1 MESEPDR
8 VEMIVDLS
16 VLDPS
21 RHESR
26 WNAAIGNVAAR
37 ALELRRLRR
46 AIMRRGMIALAM
58 SAAAALLVWVLAPR
72 RESAAP
78 SRATQSVDMLEWASR
93 RGDALELGGDYAQ

>member
-8 VEMIVDLS
+8 VETIVDLS

-21 RHESR
+21 RDESR

-46 AIMRRGMIALAM
+46 AVMRRGMIALAM
-58 SAAAALLVWVLAPR
+58 SAAAALLVWMLAPR
-72 RESAAP
+72 REPEARAP
-78 SRATQSVDMLEWASR
+78 KTQSVDMLEWASR
-93 RGDALELGGDYAQ
+93 RGDVLELGGDYAQ